1 MLRDMFHLNTG
12 MFLGGTIAK
21 LLGITLF
28 IIVYL
33 NCEKSKNIKK
43 LILESIA
50 IVIVLI
56 SKSTIALP
64 IIVVI
69 AFTGLL
75 VWLWTEYENKGKLL
89 GFFCAVAYIVIGII
103 IPNRRAIEN
112 TVRGDILNTMHSKL
126 LYPFIIIFLISFSL
140 KNEVIYK
147 LNVQFVLM
155 IAMIMIPECN
165 DIFENCSVYNFVGGR
180 AWSSV
185 VLSLIHI
192 CI

>member
-1 MLRDMFHLNTG
+1 

-75 VWLWTEYENKGKLL
+75 VWLWTEYEKKGKML

-155 IAMIMIPECN
+155 IAMIYSRIVQSTILWVE
-165 DIFENCSVYNFVGGR
+165 EHGLL
-180 AWSSV
+180 
-185 VLSLIHI
+185 LSIIL
-192 CI
+192 